1 MDLIYSV
8 LPYFVCKISKEMPW
22 VASRARQANFPCGC
36 FARGKTT
43 SPSHQLALLIFKL
56 GIRYDPFDYEIA
68 LW

>member
-1 MDLIYSV
+1 
-8 LPYFVCKISKEMPW
+8 MPW